1 MELWRY
7 LDLFVMGELEP
18 SLIGYLIFGLISAF
32 FGLLTIFLD
41 WAFCMITKKEKSLIG
56 ITYKY
61 PSRFPLLLGAYVVGA
76 GIVGLLGSIM
86 SILNFHLLGAVSAG
100 VGWLAIAPQIVASRE
115 TGEEEVVGEEEEKEE
130 EE

>member
-56 ITYKY
+56 ITYKH

-100 VGWLAIAPQIVASRE
+100 VGWLAIVPQIVASRE
-115 TGEEEVVGEEEEKEE
+115 AGEEEEKEE
-130 EE
+130 EEE

>member
-41 WAFCMITKKEKSLIG
+41 WAFCMMTKEKKSSFTG
-56 ITYKY
+56 ISYKHF
-61 PSRFPLLLGAYVVGA
+61 SSVPLFLVAYVVGA
-76 GIVGLLGSIM
+76 GIVGLLCSIM

-100 VGWLAIAPQIVASRE
+100 VGWLAIVPQIVASRE
-115 TGEEEVVGEEEEKEE
+115 AGEEEEKEE
-130 EE
+130 EEE